1 VEQDSFFCD
10 PRALTVDST
19 PSTEFSGLQTL
30 CPGDDEAHHVLLRGE
45 LLTPKEQIF
54 QPAAELDHIHG
65 LPQFEPLFDLESEDE
80 LVHFPPSENINF
92 IGNKRQ
98 RTEFLNFSSDED
110 SFFSDNSSDF
120 ENDLMTPGL
129 TPADSDCFNM
139 AEVAKPPSKKRSK
152 RSSRSEEADSE
163 YSPAGEENKD
173 TATGQQSTQNGSS
186 ENNAA
191 SSPEDGNS
199 AHTPQ
204 QINRRGRKQSLTDDP
219 SKTFACQLCSR
230 RFRRQE
236 HLKRH
241 YRSLHTGEKPFECQD
256 CGKKFSRSDNLA
268 QHQRTHGSGSIVMGV
283 LDTSVIPGPPTHFT
297 HDVQTMGAILYDA
310 AMAAQASFPP
320 SSSESSLS
328 DPDMPSSD
336 SKSKKRKR
344 TE

>member
-1 VEQDSFFCD
+1 VN
-10 PRALTVDST
+10 P
-19 PSTEFSGLQTL
+19 GL
-30 CPGDDEAHHVLLRGE
+30 
-45 LLTPKEQIF
+45 
-54 QPAAELDHIHG
+54 
-65 LPQFEPLFDLESEDE
+65 
-80 LVHFPPSENINF
+80 
-92 IGNKRQ
+92 
-98 RTEFLNFSSDED
+98 
-110 SFFSDNSSDF
+110 
-120 ENDLMTPGL
+120 L
-129 TPADSDCFNM
+129 TPADSDIFNM
-139 AEVAKPPSKKRSK
+139 DEVAKPPSKKRSK
-152 RSSRSEEADSE
+152 RSPKSEEADSE

-173 TATGQQSTQNGSS
+173 NTTGQQSTQNGSS

-191 SSPEDGNS
+191 SSPEDGN
-199 AHTPQ
+199 AGHTPQ

-283 LDTSVIPGPPTHFT
+283 LDTSIIPVSQGHFS

-310 AMAAQASFPP
+310 ALAAQATFPP

-336 SKSKKRKR
+336 SKNKKRKR